1 MSHKARTIGILIIIA
16 FFLGLAFG
24 LYADFSSFAE
34 QTHPLK
40 IWAQN
45 ENGDYHTLVVH
56 DDETGVEYI
65 VVSIS
70 TIVYGE
76 PSVSIAITPRLSK
89 YASADYYK
97 AK

>member
-1 MSHKARTIGILIIIA
+1 MSHKARIIGILIIIA

-45 ENGDYHTLVVH
+45 ENGDYHTLIVH
-56 DDETGVEYI
+56 DEETGVEYV
-65 VVSIS
+65 VVSITS
-70 TIVYGE
+70 IIYSK
-76 PSVSIAITPRLSK
+76 PSVSIAITPRLSGVG
-89 YASADYYK
+89 SEYYRTK
-97 AK
+97 